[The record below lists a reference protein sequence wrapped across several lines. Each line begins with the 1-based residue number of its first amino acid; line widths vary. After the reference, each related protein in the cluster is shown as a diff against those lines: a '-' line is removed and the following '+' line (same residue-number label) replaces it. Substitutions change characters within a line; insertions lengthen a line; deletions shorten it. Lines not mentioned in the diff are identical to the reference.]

1 MSVLGYQSKVG
12 IKVKIRPEH
21 LESVTNEEIFDKDA
35 LIICEQ
41 GEASQEMDYK
51 KVMEILTIHDIL

>member
-1 MSVLGYQSKVG
+1 M
-12 IKVKIRPEH
+12 KIRPEH